1 MPFRSLLKWGLALAF
16 LGFLLWVIALANRGE
31 VAQWF
36 GIVRTLP
43 YGDKWGHIGLY
54 GVLTLLFNWAL
65 GWRALSI
72 GAWAQWGTILVAL
85 FAVAEEM
92 TQAWNPNRTL
102 DIWDLAADAVGLV
115 LATGISLYLARLS
128 GPARGSAQH

>member
-1 MPFRSLLKWGLALAF
+1 MPFKSLLKWGVALTF

-36 GIVRTLP
+36 GIVRALP
-43 YGDKWGHIGLY
+43 YGDKWGHLGLY
-54 GVLTLLFNWAL
+54 GLLTLLLNWAL
-65 GWRALSI
+65 GWRALSV
-72 GAWAQWGTILVAL
+72 GVWAQWGTILVAL
-85 FAVAEEM
+85 FAVAEEL

-115 LATGISLYLARLS
+115 LATGLSLYLARLS
-128 GPARGSAQH
+128 EPTRGSAPH